1 MNIHDFRAFLL
12 YKAGSFFFNIMQ
24 KFRALDM
31 YSVAESTGLPTEL
44 H

>member
-12 YKAGSFFFNIMQ
+12 YKAGSFFNIMQ
-24 KFRALDM
+24 KFRELDL